1 MKKKIIIPLVIILIL
16 GLLGGGFALLWFK
29 TGFLDFMKP
38 AQTVWTKQMEKALGI
53 ENKKFADY
61 SKVLEDYKEIKD
73 KSYKSK
79 FDVSAKLDID
89 ELDEDVQK
97 TINNSKITIES
108 NNDVSG
114 KKTQNKIGLY
124 SKDSEILTLDLV
136 TNGTTVGLGCDDLYD
151 KYLVASLQDTI
162 DYYKKNASR
171 NSSSIESMEAA
182 TEILEKAGNLDLYE
196 LMYISDS
203 DLKHFDKTYRDAF
216 KTMVPKN
223 CYSKKNGVK
232 VEVDGKDVKTSA
244 YYLTLN
250 GEDAYTF
257 AENLTNTIKD
267 DDVLSGLITDKANL
281 VVEST
286 GLSSYLKQSTGQ
298 TKIKQ
303 SQVEYLIDEACDQ
316 LLEELKYIKDY
327 DNQGITIAVYTKNGK
342 LVKIEFKAFT
352 EDEEKTIATAEYGD
366 KKNIYSLY
374 EDEDKPFVVITDEY
388 TKHKDDEKA
397 GTITV
402 EAYEKTVATAD
413 YEFINKKNE
422 KKFDLSVNIPDAEA
436 KFDIMLSSKGDYKKE
451 PVDVDGRIAFK
462 YDDQSAEINFTGNY
476 EFTDVSVPTLDENNS
491 LRIFKVSN
499 SELQSELEKIMKK
512 ASEVLPDRL
521 KLIGVDVKA
530 EDIYKE
536 KKTETK
542 LNTLPTTPNTDTKT
556 ENKTPSNNT
565 DTKLPGLNIDT
576 KLPSLNTEIKVP
588 DVNVNDIEKD
598 ITNKIETNTKLF

>member
-73 KSYKSK
+73 KSCKSK

-342 LVKIEFKAFT
+342 LVKIEFKVFT
-352 EDEEKTIATAEYGD
+352 EDEETTIATAEYGD

-374 EDEDKPFVVITDEY
+374 KDEDKPFVVITDEF